1 MACLRSIDRFVKR
14 NSLTVNV
21 VINTLL
27 ISLCV
32 TSYAVLLTLYFTEGM
47 NIGSLV
53 YISVKPYTIP
63 PTVVIPLIGVTLTSA
78 TSALL
83 TRSVEHSL
91 WEAILR
97 DKHITSTG
105 NGGSLA
111 PKDAGQQAQ
120 WSTSSFARLHYVF
133 DGRSWTLRFGGLFL
147 LGTAVVNPVLLW
159 GVRPYNNWQLEES
172 YIVPTQ
178 PAFSGFTSEIS
189 AESPLPDGK

>member
-14 NSLTVNV
+14 NSLPVNIA
-21 VINTLL
+21 INILL
-27 ISLCV
+27 VFLCV

-47 NIGSLV
+47 NISSLV
-53 YISVKPYTIP
+53 YISVKPYTVP
-63 PTVVIPLIGVTLTSA
+63 PTVVIPLLGVTLTSA

-91 WEAILR
+91 WETILR
-97 DKHITSTG
+97 DKPITSTG
-105 NGGSLA
+105 RS
-111 PKDAGQQAQ
+111 PEPEDAGQQAQ
-120 WSTSSFARLHYVF
+120 WSTSSFARLRYAF
-133 DGRSWTLRFGGLFL
+133 GGRSWTLRFGGLFL

-159 GVRPYNNWQLEES
+159 GVRPYDNWQLEES